1 MNISKLGYELYRI
14 DWMRR
19 ISADRQMDAIKDY
32 YEGLVDETE
41 YSFDDYIYEFGYD
54 GELYVCYEEFVN
66 AEYLD
71 EYYMKELFNNDKLF
85 NAYKRDLDENFYTD

>member
-1 MNISKLGYELYRI
+1 MKFFNDSQQQ
-14 DWMRR
+14 
-19 ISADRQMDAIKDY
+19 AKDY
-32 YEGLVDETE
+32 YEGLVDEAK
-41 YSFDDYIYEFGYD
+41 YSFDDYIYEFGYN

-85 NAYKRDLDENFYTD
+85 KTYKRDLDENFYTN